1 MEDKTDKTTRTGET
15 QHLMPLFS
23 VWCSIQTDKLA
34 DQLAPA
40 FLRFIFA
47 TSRKPN
53 STRLWLQVNFWRFN
67 FCDVLK
73 ASSIHVIALSIP
85 GINAQAFRAGL
96 VNLVLLASRLRQLGL
111 GQGKCERSSRVTVK
125 RSKRALTDSLALFPA
140 LAIPS
145 RSASV
150 RFAMAIKK
158 KQSISK
164 PSSNGNRSRNGASQS
179 KPSHTGPQN
188 TAVRTYS
195 IPDFRLEHPDLAVKR
210 LVEKDKDGAEHV
222 RYEVTGNLDA
232 PVPPIRDSKYL
243 NKQQCIEIYRYMLL
257 NRKMEVALENLYKQG
272 KVVGGVY
279 FGLGQEACS
288 CASAYALDKDDW
300 FAPMIRNQGALLVRG
315 FGASDTM
322 MQYMAK
328 ADSPTKGRDGTSH
341 FGDIEERN
349 MVSPISMLGDLIPVL
364 SGVALGA
371 RLQGR
376 NIATLTWIGDGGQST
391 GVTYEGINFAAVQNL
406 GLVLFV
412 ESNLWA
418 YSTPSEMQYRVKDL
432 AERAIGYGIPG
443 VIVDGTDAC
452 QVYDAAHDAVERAH
466 RAEGPTLI
474 EAKMMRM
481 KGHAIHDAAAYVP
494 KPMFD
499 FWKKRDPIARF
510 ENYLVKEKKWLT
522 AKENAELISEVERV
536 IEAEREIAVNS
547 PMPTPESAEGGV
559 YCEDGCHEI
568 KPKYGMPKVKKGT
581 GGFKATEAAVHL
593 K

>member
-1 MEDKTDKTTRTGET
+1 MGT
-15 QHLMPLFS
+15 
-23 VWCSIQTDKLA
+23 
-34 DQLAPA
+34 
-40 FLRFIFA
+40 
-47 TSRKPN
+47 RKP
-53 STRLWLQVNFWRFN
+53 
-67 FCDVLK
+67 K
-73 ASSIHVIALSIP
+73 
-85 GINAQAFRAGL
+85 
-96 VNLVLLASRLRQLGL
+96 
-111 GQGKCERSSRVTVK
+111 
-125 RSKRALTDSLALFPA
+125 SKHG
-140 LAIPS
+140 
-145 RSASV
+145 
-150 RFAMAIKK
+150 
-158 KQSISK
+158 
-164 PSSNGNRSRNGASQS
+164 SNGHRPRNGSAQTL
-179 KPSHTGPQN
+179 KPAADADLRS
-188 TAVRTYS
+188 YS
-195 IPDFRLEHPDLAVKR
+195 IPDYRLEHPDLSVR
-210 LVEKDKDGAEHV
+210 QTIEKGKDGTEHV
-222 RYEVTGNLDA
+222 RYELTGDLDG

-243 NKQQCIEIYRYMLL
+243 DKKRCIEIYRYMLL
-257 NRKMEVALENLYKQG
+257 NRKMEIGLENLYKQG

-315 FGASDTM
+315 FRASDTM

-341 FGDIEERN
+341 FGDIEKRN
-349 MVSPISMLGDLIPVL
+349 MVSPISMLGDLVPVL

-376 NIATLTWIGDGGQST
+376 NIAALTWIGDGGQST
-391 GVTYEGINFAAVQNL
+391 GVTYEGLNFAAVQRL

-452 QVYDAAHDAVERAH
+452 QVYDGARDAVERAH
-466 RAEGPTLI
+466 RGEGPTLI

-481 KGHAIHDAAAYVP
+481 KGHAIHDAASYVP
-494 KPMFD
+494 RPMFE

-522 AKENAELISEVERV
+522 AKENADLISEVERM

-559 YCEDGCHEI
+559 FCEDGCHVI
-568 KPKYGMPKVKKGT
+568 KPKYAMPKVRKGT
-581 GGFKATEAAVHL
+581 AGFKQSAAAVHL

>member
-1 MEDKTDKTTRTGET
+1 MRNKKTK
-15 QHLMPLFS
+15 S
-23 VWCSIQTDKLA
+23 KL
-34 DQLAPA
+34 
-40 FLRFIFA
+40 
-47 TSRKPN
+47 N
-53 STRLWLQVNFWRFN
+53 
-67 FCDVLK
+67 
-73 ASSIHVIALSIP
+73 
-85 GINAQAFRAGL
+85 
-96 VNLVLLASRLRQLGL
+96 
-111 GQGKCERSSRVTVK
+111 
-125 RSKRALTDSLALFPA
+125 
-140 LAIPS
+140 
-145 RSASV
+145 
-150 RFAMAIKK
+150 
-158 KQSISK
+158 
-164 PSSNGNRSRNGASQS
+164 SNGNRSRNGAG
-179 KPSHTGPQN
+179 PSNAQAGATAPGSAVERSSTKGGN
-188 TAVRTYS
+188 FNNSAVRTYS
-195 IPDFRLEHPDLAVKR
+195 IPDYRLEHPDLTVHQAI
-210 LVEKDKDGAEHV
+210 EKDKDGVEHV
-222 RYEVTGNLDA
+222 RYKVTGNLNA

-243 NKQQCIEIYRYMLL
+243 DKKQCIEIYRYMLL

-272 KVVGGVY
+272 QVVGGVY

-300 FAPMIRNQGALLVRG
+300 FAPMIRNQGSLLVRG
-315 FGASDTM
+315 FRASDTM

-328 ADSPTKGRDGTSH
+328 ADSPTRGRDGTSH
-341 FGDIEERN
+341 FGDIEKRN

-376 NIATLTWIGDGGQST
+376 NVAVMTYIGDGGQST

-418 YSTPSEMQYRVKDL
+418 YSTPSELQYRCKDL

-452 QVYDAAHDAVERAH
+452 QVYDAARDAVDRSH
-466 RAEGPTLI
+466 RGEGPTLI

-522 AKENAELISEVERV
+522 AKENTELISDVERV

-559 YCEDGCHEI
+559 FCEDGCHEI
-568 KPKYGMPKVKKGT
+568 KPKYGMPKVKKGSGT
-581 GGFKATEAAVHL
+581 FKQTEAEVHL